1 MTNSNKSGK
10 VTRVASRFWIFGNSS
25 NEGPA
30 GSEASSS
37 NRLPQSSSKF
47 AKVSSTFWSKL
58 TSQRFP
64 RGEEEDKK
72 EPEGEDRSNWL
83 TKTKSFVSA
92 ITLKLMRKQVG
103 SPALSPP
110 YMHALYNIVQHCTTY
125 IPLHSEHGPL
135 SNTELAPFGMA
146 LYT

>member
-1 MTNSNKSGK
+1 MNNGSKSGK

-25 NEGPA
+25 IEGPG

-37 NRLPQSSSKF
+37 KLPQSSSRF

-64 RGEEEDKK
+64 GGGEEDKK
-72 EPEGEDRSNWL
+72 EGEGEDRSNWL

-92 ITLKLMRKQVG
+92 ITLKVMRKQVG
-103 SPALSPP
+103 SQALSL
-110 YMHALYNIVQHCTTY
+110 YMHALYERACIIPTALYNVH
-125 IPLHSEHGPL
+125 PLHSEHD
-135 SNTELAPFGMA
+135 NF
-146 LYT
+146 